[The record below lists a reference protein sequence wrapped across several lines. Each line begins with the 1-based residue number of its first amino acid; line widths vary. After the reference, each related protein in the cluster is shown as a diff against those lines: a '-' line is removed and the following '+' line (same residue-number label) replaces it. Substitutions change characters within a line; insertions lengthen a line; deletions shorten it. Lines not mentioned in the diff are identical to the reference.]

1 MRSVRRGDWRAAW
14 RAAWNI
20 RGRGGETAG
29 GKDLPKKLLET
40 AWRRTMEALSKIN
53 IENTESVS
61 ADTLSKFN
69 SIYQFFRGDM
79 SSDIYRELIH
89 NENNMRPKEINGLFK
104 LSGLDNVCRRIC
116 DIQTMNDF
124 FDETDAERTNGRLVS
139 AVEAFFERRNQ
150 TAHSINTMRSSGPED
165 ILRDIEL
172 LRVFGRSLVEV
183 LDKKFSLELA
193 V

>member
-1 MRSVRRGDWRAAW
+1 
-14 RAAWNI
+14 
-20 RGRGGETAG
+20 
-29 GKDLPKKLLET
+29 
-40 AWRRTMEALSKIN
+40 
-53 IENTESVS
+53 
-61 ADTLSKFN
+61 
-69 SIYQFFRGDM
+69 M